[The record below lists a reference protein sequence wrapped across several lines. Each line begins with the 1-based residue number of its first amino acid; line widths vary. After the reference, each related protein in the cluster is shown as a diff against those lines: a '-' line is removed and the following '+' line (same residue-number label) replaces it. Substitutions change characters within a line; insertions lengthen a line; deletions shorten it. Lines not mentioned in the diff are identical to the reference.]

1 MTIFDLLTPQQQEFI
16 EFVLNQYIAVGVD
29 ELDQE
34 KLPILLQNKYMSLED
49 AKAVLGDI
57 AHIRQMFIDFQKHL
71 YDRSV
76 A

>member
-1 MTIFDLLTPQQQEFI
+1 VTIFDLLTPQQQEFI